1 MIELNNITVSYGDLK
16 VIDDISLTFED
27 NKVTCI
33 IGRSGAGKTTL
44 LNVIADTIQ
53 YDGTKRNDGEIAY
66 IFQNERLIPTLTAKQ
81 NVEYVLGNLP
91 KAERAKL
98 AEEMLEAV
106 NLKEFMNNYP
116 HTLSGGMQQRVS
128 MARAF
133 AYKSDV
139 LLVDEPFKGLDI
151 VLTEKLTSL
160 MSEMLDKS
168 PKTVVYVTHNIG
180 EALLVADRIIV
191 LSSAPAK
198 VAYDVKVETDKKS
211 RTLASGDLFTIR
223 NKIYEILKENSGV

>member
-1 MIELNNITVSYGDLK
+1 MIELNNVTVSYGDLK

-53 YDGTKRNDGEIAY
+53 YEGTKRNDGEIAY

-133 AYKSDV
+133 AYKSDI

-151 VLTEKLTSL
+151 VLTERLTAL
-160 MSEMLDKS
+160 FNKMLEQNK
-168 PKTVVYVTHNIG
+168 KTVVYVTHNIG
-180 EALLVADRIIV
+180 EALLIADRIIV
-191 LSSAPAK
+191 LSSYPAK
-198 VAYDVKVETDKKS
+198 IVYDVPLTSDKKG
-211 RTLASGDLFTIR
+211 RTPIDADLSAIR
-223 NKIYEILKENSGV
+223 NEVYAKLKENTRE

>member
-1 MIELNNITVSYGDLK
+1 MLSLKNITVKYGDLT
-16 VIDDISLTFED
+16 VLDNLSLDIED

-33 IGRSGAGKTTL
+33 IGCSGAGKTTL
-44 LNVIADTIQ
+44 LNVIADTIAYTGEKQ
-53 YDGTKRNDGEIAY
+53 IDGTVSY

-81 NVEYVLGNLP
+81 NIEYVLGNLE
-91 KAERAKL
+91 KSERETL
-98 AEEMLEAV
+98 ANDMLDAV
-106 NLKEFMNNYP
+106 GLSDFKDAYP
-116 HTLSGGMQQRVS
+116 HALSGGMKQRVS

-160 MSEMLDKS
+160 MSEMLNKS

-211 RTLASGDLFTIR
+211 RTLASGDLFIIR
-223 NKIYEILKENSGV
+223 NKIYEILKENSEV